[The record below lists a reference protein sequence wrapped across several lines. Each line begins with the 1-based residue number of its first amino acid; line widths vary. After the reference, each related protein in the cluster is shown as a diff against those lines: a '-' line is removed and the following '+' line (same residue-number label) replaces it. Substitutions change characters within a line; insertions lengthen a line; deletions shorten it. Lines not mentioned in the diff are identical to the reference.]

1 MCFICFGGEFYKLK
15 RPIFSA
21 LTALR
26 LTSSGCASLDITSR
40 GFTWLTLF
48 NYPQRKGIEIACN
61 M

>member
-1 MCFICFGGEFYKLK
+1 MFFICFGGEFYKLK

-40 GFTWLTLF
+40 EDSHG
-48 NYPQRKGIEIACN
+48 
-61 M
+61 